1 VNEPSKLPTRDM
13 SALLMAVID
22 GEADAT
28 DGARAFAAVAA
39 DPKLAADAEAFRLTG
54 RSMGKLF
61 DGILA
66 EPVPGQLVHTVMTT
80 EYAAKPARV
89 RAARQQTG
97 WLGLFDV
104 WRLPAAVLAASALAF
119 AAGGLFTS
127 YLPQQPSTG
136 SVAMLSNPALQRGLA
151 EVSSG
156 AEREVVSAQGSLKI
170 KVVVSFRGRDG
181 ELCREYEAQGTVGA
195 RLFGVACMG
204 ANGWEAKATL
214 FGGAKAAG
222 TKMVTAGEEL
232 AAALDEIT
240 GRLKD
245 GDVIGVDE
253 ERKLIAGGWRAAR

>member
-80 EYAAKPARV
+80 EYAAKPAPV
-89 RAARQQTG
+89 HAARQQAG
-97 WLGLFDV
+97 WMRWFDT

-119 AAGGLFTS
+119 AAGSLFTS
-127 YLPQQPSTG
+127 YLPQQP
-136 SVAMLSNPALQRGLA
+136 VAANVALLSNPALERGLA

-156 AEREVVSAQGSLKI
+156 AEREVVTAQGTLKI
-170 KVVVSFRGRDG
+170 KVIESFRGHGG

-195 RLFGVACMG
+195 RQFGVACMG

-214 FGGAKAAG
+214 FGAAKMDKK
-222 TKMVTAGEEL
+222 TVTAGEEL
-232 AAALDEIT
+232 ATALDDIA
-240 GRLKD
+240 GRLKT
-245 GDVIGVDE
+245 GDAIGVDE